1 MDLRF
6 SIFWCMTSQL
16 IVVVYHTHW
25 ETYSFAVLSA
35 SMCTKVIGRS
45 RGLTKGSR
53 IVLRHGHTI
62 VFGLF
67 YICCIFLFAYLCKGS
82 SEILYTCH
90 CIHLPLRDDLLV
102 RDSTRLTVYK
112 PKTMPTGHVRRHI
125 LCFLPWFK
133 DSTNSNIRSFVVS
146 IISPLC
152 PSRTKR

>member
-45 RGLTKGSR
+45 RGLTKGSQ

-67 YICCIFLFAYLCKGS
+67 YICCIFRFAYLCKGS

-90 CIHLPLRDDLLV
+90 CIHFPELSASR
-102 RDSTRLTVYK
+102 ST
-112 PKTMPTGHVRRHI
+112 PFARRALEAKVMI
-125 LCFLPWFK
+125 VNSGFK
-133 DSTNSNIRSFVVS
+133 SHFYVS
-146 IISPLC
+146 ATSI
-152 PSRTKR
+152 